1 MALFSL
7 ILLFRHACWFFV
19 CGLVFFLTLIVPE
32 NGSQG
37 PISMTLCHVV
47 VLGRWQRDA
56 DVGDSAQPWHH
67 PCAQDGTNLLLNPH
81 LCARRNTVYPHP
93 CS

>member
-37 PISMTLCHVV
+37 HISMTLCHVV
-47 VLGRWQRDA
+47 VLGWWQRDA
-56 DVGDSAQPWHH
+56 DVGDS
-67 PCAQDGTNLLLNPH
+67 AQDGTNLLLNPH
-81 LCARRNTVYPHP
+81 LRARRNTVYPHP